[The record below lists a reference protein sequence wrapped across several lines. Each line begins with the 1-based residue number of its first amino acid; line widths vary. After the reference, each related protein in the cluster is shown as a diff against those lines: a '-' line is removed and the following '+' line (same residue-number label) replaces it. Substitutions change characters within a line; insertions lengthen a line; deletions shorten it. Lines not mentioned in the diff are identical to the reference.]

1 MEVGRDQH
9 MKVQVPLTKGLLA
22 DKYNQYASPD
32 NIIDDKPIVSFPIQ
46 ITDVPK
52 EAKSL
57 ALTLIDWDAIPV
69 GGFAWI
75 HWTAANISPDVTEI
89 PANNSQTL
97 KVPMVQGRNS
107 TAGGLIG
114 NQDPKTA
121 WHYNGPNPP
130 DKVHNYHLSVFAL
143 DSKLPLEN
151 GFWLNELQDVMRS
164 HILATAEFIIPSRN

>member
-1 MEVGRDQH
+1 

-114 NQDPKTA
+114 NQDPRLGITMA
-121 WHYNGPNPP
+121 
-130 DKVHNYHLSVFAL
+130 
-143 DSKLPLEN
+143 
-151 GFWLNELQDVMRS
+151 Q
-164 HILATAEFIIPSRN
+164 ILLIKFIITTYQFLRWIQSYHWKMVFG